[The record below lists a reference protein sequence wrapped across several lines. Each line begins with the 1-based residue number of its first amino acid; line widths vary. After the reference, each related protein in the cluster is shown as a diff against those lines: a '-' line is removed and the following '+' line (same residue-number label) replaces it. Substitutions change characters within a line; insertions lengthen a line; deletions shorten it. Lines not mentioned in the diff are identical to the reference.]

1 MKVLVVEDE
10 PKVSAFIKQGLEE
23 HGYEVDI
30 AYDGSIGERMALKGN
45 YNIILLDVIIP
56 YQNGIELCKKIRA
69 EDNEVPILMLSALG
83 TTDDKLIGFDVG
95 VDDYLVKPFNFSEL
109 LARIKALT
117 KRGRGISQKANTLQ
131 VANLQLSIENKEA
144 IRDNK
149 KIDLTAKEFS
159 LLEYLMRN
167 QGKVLTRM
175 EIAENVWDIKFDTG
189 TNVVDVYINILRKKI
204 DKDFDP
210 KLIKTRIG
218 MGYVISDT

>member
-23 HGYEVDI
+23 NGYEVDV
-30 AYDGSIGERMALKGN
+30 AYDGSIGERMAIKGN
-45 YNIILLDVIIP
+45 YDIILLDVIIP

-69 EDNEVPILMLSALG
+69 EDSEVPILMLSALG
-83 TTDDKLIGFDVG
+83 TTDDKLLGFDVG

-117 KRGRGISQKANTLQ
+117 KRGRGQKFNTLQ
-131 VANLQLSIENKEA
+131 VADLQLSIENKEA
-144 IRDNK
+144 TRDNK
-149 KIDLTAKEFS
+149 KIDLTAKEFN

-175 EIAENVWDIKFDTG
+175 DIAENVWDIKFDTG

-218 MGYVISDT
+218 MGYMISDT